1 MTPPS
6 VCGQNNQVQVL
17 RGHTDYINSIVY
29 EPEKGELVLSG
40 SDDHTAKLWEDCECV
55 ATVNFSS
62 PVMSV
67 AWHQQDIGKVK
78 FCICKLVSHCA
89 LSIQG
94 ADWTEIRGGFSAQL
108 FFTCSNPLCGLWFL
122 PPPLHLLVSLKLPAL
137 GSRCLHGPRPV

>member
-1 MTPPS
+1 MFTPNLYHQVVVNHS
-6 VCGQNNQVQVL
+6 NQVQVL

-78 FCICKLVSHCA
+78 
-89 LSIQG
+89 
-94 ADWTEIRGGFSAQL
+94 L
-108 FFTCSNPLCGLWFL
+108 F
-122 PPPLHLLVSLKLPAL
+122 
-137 GSRCLHGPRPV
+137 